1 MLGRWLLETRDH
13 GSVVQDK
20 RFGIRSYADERL
32 ASRSQEESPEEQLL
46 QMIDVCGLREGE
58 TEIIGTSLEIL
69 GRVVANEDSTL
80 RYAIQKEWTSRRVGK
95 VLANLAEKHPERVSR
110 CPRLDGVARWRVKKA

>member
-1 MLGRWLLETRDH
+1 VR
-13 GSVVQDK
+13 DK

-58 TEIIGTSLEIL
+58 TEMVGTSLEIL

-80 RYAIQKEWTSRRVGK
+80 RYAIQKEWTSKKVGK
-95 VLANLAEKHPERVSR
+95 VLANLAEKHPERVSKGTK
-110 CPRLDGVARWRVKKA
+110 LHGTSRWVIKRGASL